1 MYFSILK
8 AEKYFG
14 LISERFTVHVEG
26 THAVIIPD
34 DVGCAFAKAGHARV
48 AVKAY
53 FEGNE
58 LDFHGKL
65 HFYKEQ
71 YLISFGKRYQ
81 KALGVFPTD
90 FFELQL
96 LEDKSKYGVEVPAS
110 LQAVL
115 DSDPKGAAIFE
126 SLTPGRKRGLIY
138 YVSRFKT
145 AQTQID
151 KSLIIFENLK
161 RGIRDPKEII
171 KPL

>member
-1 MYFSILK
+1 MSL
-8 AEKYFG
+8 
-14 LISERFTVHVEG
+14 LISAKFTVHLEG
-26 THAVIIPD
+26 THAVVIPD
-34 DVGCAFAKAGHARV
+34 GVGSAFLPTGQAGAKAGHARV

-53 FEGNE
+53 FEGKE

-65 HFYKEQ
+65 HYYKEQ

-81 KALGVFPTD
+81 KVLGIFPSD

-96 LEDKSKYGVEVPAS
+96 LEDTSIYGVEVPEPF
-110 LQAVL
+110 QAVL
-115 DSDPKGAAIFE
+115 DSDLEGAAIFE

-138 YVSRFKT
+138 YISRFKT
-145 AQTQID
+145 PQTQID